1 MKKLKLKKWV
11 NNLLIAIAFISVMV
25 ISGECEKDLMF
36 LIKSI
41 IGTLIFSSCSFLL
54 IKYGRI

>member
-11 NNLLIAIAFISVMV
+11 SNVLIAIAFISVMV
-25 ISGECEKDLMF
+25 ISGECEKDLVF
-36 LIKSI
+36 IIKGI
-41 IGTLIFSSCSFLL
+41 AGTYVFCGCSLLL